1 MSVDDEKIYFYDTK
15 PLSDEEA
22 KVAQDLADQMK
33 RHYTYDDM
41 PFAAIDRA
49 SRAAGDKMGMGALHV
64 GSHVL
69 IELLNYGIVVLNPAN
84 DNTPWTKKTSTL

>member
-1 MSVDDEKIYFYDTK
+1 MSENDEKIYFYDTK

-22 KVAQDLADQMK
+22 AIAQDLAGQLK

-41 PFAAIDRA
+41 PMAAIDRA
-49 SRAAGDKMGMGALHV
+49 SRAAGEKHGMGALHV

-69 IELLNYGIVVLNPAN
+69 LELLNHGIVILNPAN
-84 DNTPWTKKTSTL
+84 DNRPWTSKTLNS